1 MKRLL
6 SLTVLLCVYVFV
18 YASETYLNVYQKSG
32 EILSFSLDKSFT
44 TYYAGQYMFICS
56 DKSTIRLSLNDVSKT
71 TFSEQAETSLQSISS
86 DEETAVYDLSGKVI
100 CQGSNINTS
109 SLTKGTY
116 IIQSKSS
123 THKITIQ

>member
-6 SLTVLLCVYVFV
+6 SLTVLLCVYMFV
-18 YASETYLNVYQKSG
+18 YASDTYLNVYQKSG
-32 EILSFSLDKSFT
+32 EILSFSLDKSPT

-71 TFSEQAETSLQSISS
+71 TFSEQAESSLQSISS
-86 DEETAVYDLSGKVI
+86 DKETAVYDLSGKVI
-100 CQGSNINTS
+100 CQGNNINTS

-116 IIQSKSS
+116 IIKSKSS

>member
-6 SLTVLLCVYVFV
+6 SLTALLCVYMFV
-18 YASETYLNVYQKSG
+18 YASDTYLNVYQKSG
-32 EILSFSLDKSFT
+32 EIISFSLDKSPT
-44 TYYAGQYMFICS
+44 TYYAGQYMFIYS
-56 DKSTIRLSLNDVSKT
+56 DQSTIRLSLQDVSKT
-71 TFSEQAETSLQSISS
+71 TFSEQAESSMQSISA
-86 DEETAVYDLSGKVI
+86 DETSIVYALNGKVI
-100 CQGSNINTS
+100 MRGNDIDTK